1 MFQALRTKGF
11 AVLLIRPGHIALPG
25 YDTGFI
31 GGCCGKLAPDKLAFA
46 GALSSH
52 PDGERMREF
61 LHSRCVAPVELRESP
76 LVDVGG
82 ILPLRER

>member
-1 MFQALRTKGF
+1 MIGWMYHWGKVA
-11 AVLLIRPGHIALPG
+11 RPGA
-25 YDTGFI
+25 
-31 GGCCGKLAPDKLAFA
+31 AFA

-61 LHSRCVAPVELRESP
+61 LHSRGVAPVELRESP

-82 ILPLRER
+82 ILPFRER